1 MIIIY
6 NSDMSYLFQTLTSA
20 KDAVDTGSAASL
32 AALPSDARYSS
43 IDLLQ
48 GRNSAVIHHD
58 QQIYILRLTAQNKLI
73 LTK

>member
-6 NSDMSYLFQTLTSA
+6 NGGMTYLFQTLESA
-20 KDAVDTGSAASL
+20 NHAADSGSAASL
-32 AALPSDARYSS
+32 AASPSDARYSS

>member
-1 MIIIY
+1 M
-6 NSDMSYLFQTLTSA
+6 SDRLNNPTPAEKTSDLAKATRLESTSA
-20 KDAVDTGSAASL
+20 VANYRA
-32 AALPSDARYSS
+32 

-48 GRNSAVIHHD
+48 GQASALIHHD